1 MSIAMHTTEIIVMAG
16 QLQESIGQIVGL
28 SGGIVEL
35 SGGIVEAVIMII
47 ILACHTSVVAFAIRV
62 FATAIKDGENVGA
75 HTLSQ

>member
-35 SGGIVEAVIMII
+35 SGGIVEAVIIHRHFVRWRCVHI
-47 ILACHTSVVAFAIRV
+47 ILSSLNQRCDNIRS
-62 FATAIKDGENVGA
+62 K
-75 HTLSQ
+75 